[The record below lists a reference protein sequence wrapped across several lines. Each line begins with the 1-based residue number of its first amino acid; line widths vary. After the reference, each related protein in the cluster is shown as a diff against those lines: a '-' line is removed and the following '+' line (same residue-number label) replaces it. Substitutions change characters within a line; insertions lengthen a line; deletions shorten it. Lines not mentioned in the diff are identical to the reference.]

1 MPPYRDDRAG
11 PRVTPGLPRLR
22 CARRPDALSREA
34 KRPPACRRPFG
45 AARSRRRSGAA
56 EGEAVAAV
64 NGLAARG
71 AEGDRCL
78 LAAVGA
84 GRGEHLARAAGIP
97 ATTAAAVATAA
108 VAVAGL
114 AATVAETGAAA
125 VAATGVAAGRL
136 AACAAGRATAR
147 LREAAGCVELLLT
160 GCEDEVLAA
169 IRTGHRLVAVQRK
182 PLLCARRR
190 PRPLTDCLAGVREW
204 ERSCLPEILCRLA
217 GLRVHV
223 SPFATRGEEG
233 GACGAGLT
241 RWVAW
246 RCHGRHRQDRAQV
259 VHSGRAR
266 F

>member
-11 PRVTPGLPRLR
+11 PRARPGLPRPR
-22 CARRPDALSREA
+22 CAPPAGAPARES

-84 GRGEHLARAAGIP
+84 GRGEHLAGAAGIS
-97 ATTAAAVATAA
+97 ATTAAAVSTAA

-114 AATVAETGAAA
+114 AATVPETGAAA
-125 VAATGVAAGRL
+125 VAATGVAASRL

-147 LREAAGCVELLLT
+147 LCEAAGCVELLLT
-160 GCEDEVLAA
+160 CCEDEVLAA
-169 IRTGHRLVAVQRK
+169 IRAGHHLVAVQRK

-204 ERSCLPEILCRLA
+204 ERSCLPEILCPPGGLA
-217 GLRVHV
+217 
-223 SPFATRGEEG
+223 
-233 GACGAGLT
+233 
-241 RWVAW
+241 
-246 RCHGRHRQDRAQV
+246 
-259 VHSGRAR
+259 RAR
-266 F
+266 